1 MESSNGVDLG
11 DGSIGAEGDGGG
23 EEGDSLVGVEGRLD
37 VGAEG
42 DVLLAVEGAED
53 GVGELG
59 SGVSHREGSGSGSV
73 LGLDD
78 LISTELDALDESG
91 EAVSSSLD
99 NLLAL
104 GGLREEGNDGGS
116 RVSSDD
122 GDGGVLGGG
131 SSEAGKEGRRANDIK
146 GGDTEEAT
154 DGRRISACSW
164 LKERGNSPLGVV
176 DTGLLEDLGDN
187 GDGRVDGVGNDTNAS
202 LGGGLGGSGGEVAD
216 DRGVGLRREP
226 GQRNRTNS
234 SHHSALTLKRS
245 SRVIPGLRGIPAGMI
260 TTSAPSR
267 AFLRPSLSGA

>member
-11 DGSIGAEGDGGG
+11 DGSIGAEGDGRG

-42 DVLLAVEGAED
+42 DVLLAVDGAED

-59 SGVSHREGSGSGSV
+59 SGVGHGEGGGSGSV

-99 NLLAL
+99 DLLAL
-104 GGLREEGNDGGS
+104 DGLREKGNDGGS
-116 RVSSDD
+116 RMSSDD

-131 SSEAGKEGRRANDIK
+131 SSEARKEGRRANNIE
-146 GGDTEEAT
+146 GGDTEEAV
-154 DGRRISACSW
+154 GERRISTCSYAS
-164 LKERGNSPLGVV
+164 ERGNSPLGVV
-176 DTGLLEDLGDN
+176 DTGLLEDLGDD

-216 DRGVGLRREP
+216 DRGVGLRTEN
-226 GQRNRTNS
+226 GQRIRTS
-234 SHHSALTLKRS
+234 SSRRAVLTLKRS

-267 AFLRPSLSGA
+267 AFLRPSFSGA